1 MQYQISKKKVKF
13 LNFMQKNQQ
22 AFFCPLVDYALILVS
37 GMKIIIL
44 ISTYQRP
51 DLLLRLLK
59 QIVLTKSA
67 HEIYPV
73 IVSDGVPKG
82 YAAVDKFL
90 LKNFGQQIHQTEKH
104 FGKPGYTSV
113 INCLFG
119 NARIKHAEINA
130 DYFIQ
135 LPDDVELS
143 YNFFNKAVEQFAAI
157 THPSKI
163 CMNLLNDQRRNP
175 GWSQFNAVTELH
187 NGYPFI
193 HNNWIDLCF
202 ISTARFFTEINW
214 RILPV
219 NPEWSTDPSKSS
231 GVGLQLTRRL
241 TREKR
246 FHIYMVFNSL
256 VTHDHHSS
264 VMHPEHRKVVP
275 LIARAVHEKVTV
287 GIATMP
293 GREKS
298 LKETLASLLPQ
309 VDNIYL
315 TLNGFTSV
323 PAWIRNPKIVASV
336 EPTNSLGDAA
346 KFGYKA
352 QKGYIFTCDDDL
364 IYAPDY
370 VKNMVCA
377 IEKYNR
383 KCVITIHGRRFMSM
397 PVKSYYHC
405 DAFVVRCLGSLAKDL
420 FMHIP
425 GTGVSAWHSS
435 AVKIKLS
442 DFEVKNMSDIW
453 MGVICQK
460 QRVPVVAIEHVH
472 GWVLESRSYDNTKTI
487 CYTQH
492 RTDDVQTHVVNSTN
506 WKLYMI

>member
-1 MQYQISKKKVKF
+1 
-13 LNFMQKNQQ
+13 
-22 AFFCPLVDYALILVS
+22 
-37 GMKIIIL
+37 MKIIVL
-44 ISTYQRP
+44 ITTYQRP

-59 QIVLTKSA
+59 QIVITKSE
-67 HEIYPV
+67 HEVYPV
-73 IVSDGVPKG
+73 IVHDGVPKG

-90 LKNFGQQIHQTEKH
+90 LKHFGQKIRETVSH
-104 FGKPGYTSV
+104 FGKEGYSFV
-113 INCLFG
+113 INFLLY

-135 LPDDVELS
+135 LPDDVELA
-143 YNFFNKAVEQFAAI
+143 YNFFNKAIEQFDAI
-157 THPSKI
+157 TNPAKI

-175 GWSQFNAVTELH
+175 GWSQFAAVTETH
-187 NGYPFI
+187 NGYQFI

-202 ISTARFFTEINW
+202 IAKTRLFTEINW
-214 RILPV
+214 EILPV
-219 NPEWSTDPSKSS
+219 NPEWSSDPAKSS

-246 FHIYMVFNSL
+246 FHIFMVLNSL

-264 VMHPEHRKVVP
+264 VMHPEHRKDVP
-275 LIARAVHEKVTV
+275 LIARAVHEKVIV

-309 VDNIYL
+309 VDAVYL

-323 PAWIRNPKIVASV
+323 PSWIRNPKIVATV

-370 VKNMVCA
+370 VNKMVCA

-383 KCVITIHGRRFMSM
+383 KCVVTIHGRRFMSM

-405 DAFVVRCLGSLAKDL
+405 DAFVVRCLSSLVKDTFL
-420 FMHIP
+420 HVP

-435 AVKIKLS
+435 TIKIKMA
-442 DFEVKNMSDIW
+442 DFEIKNMSDIW
-453 MGVICQK
+453 MAIICQK
-460 QRVPVVAIEHVH
+460 QHVPVVAIEHIH

-492 RTDDVQTHVVNSTN
+492 RTDEVQTHVVNSIN
-506 WKLYMI
+506 WGLNMVS